1 MLDTMTRTSVTRRR
15 EDIIKIS
22 GITAG
27 QRTAW
32 QAAAKAAG
40 ATLSSWV
47 REAADA
53 AALTGATAATLR
65 GDLVTLRAELNRGVG
80 NNLNQLARTLN
91 IARKEGRAIDPA
103 DHTAAL
109 KAAAADL
116 AGLRRQ
122 MDTLLRRLERRG
134 RKLTRL
140 GGGG

>member
-1 MLDTMTRTSVTRRR
+1 MLDTITKTGVTRRR

-22 GITAG
+22 GVTAG

-40 ATLSSWV
+40 TTLSSWV
-47 REAADA
+47 REAVDA

-91 IARKEGRAIDPA
+91 IARKEGTAIDPA
-103 DHTAAL
+103 GHAAAL

-134 RKLTRL
+134 RKLTRPGD
-140 GGGG
+140 GG